1 MVTVL
6 LKYFEQG
13 VKAKRR
19 KWSGEEALESLRHME
34 TPDGQPR
41 FTYSRLPSLL
51 GIKSIFGRGKSMLA
65 SQARAA
71 QTGGTGRRGRWSRA
85 EDASIRAQLA
95 DGATA
100 ADVMVAGRSRPATLA
115 RTTKLLTAAS
125 ASAGHSA
132 PTGAGAPTS
141 AVVGAPVSI
150 TVDTAAAAAA
160 AERGSSGATATA
172 TTRRRWTVAEEDQI
186 REQLP
191 AGVAI
196 AGVRVEGRSAVAV
209 GQRARVLRRT
219 LPPREVYVRLVV
231 AVAVA
236 GVVVLFSAA

>member
-95 DGATA
+95 DGATP
-100 ADVMVAGRSRPATLA
+100 ADVVVAGRRPATLA

-186 REQLP
+186 REQLL

-219 LPPREVYVRLVV
+219 LPPREV
-231 AVAVA
+231 
-236 GVVVLFSAA
+236 